1 MGFMIFLSFLT
12 ALVHAQD
19 NGMYTDLRFAA
30 MLERASLPVGSAV
43 RPHIGPQRA
52 VLGSEWFYG
61 DHRVKVGANLFEQFH
76 PQAPEVI
83 SAPQLW
89 DAQWRYRFSEQLT
102 LNAGRQALPIGRSD
116 QPIQSASVQPHSLS
130 QLMGQSQFRADGFGF
145 GFRSKLNVDS
155 AVSSI
160 GTDMD
165 GQARLL
171 ASTRLSHE
179 TERHHHSLSVVY
191 KSHSQD
197 PYAVL
202 VLDHFWKSTSVGVS
216 AITGANSSKP
226 FWGAEARLAWTRSL
240 AQGAFES
247 LRIYERTAYLSPSGA
262 LRDLESRLQSDTS
275 FELVHQG
282 PTRYGLGYSL
292 FYPINATIPIE
303 HRASFQLHIDY

>member
-1 MGFMIFLSFLT
+1 
-12 ALVHAQD
+12 
-19 NGMYTDLRFAA
+19 
-30 MLERASLPVGSAV
+30 
-43 RPHIGPQRA
+43 
-52 VLGSEWFYG
+52 
-61 DHRVKVGANLFEQFH
+61 
-76 PQAPEVI
+76 
-83 SAPQLW
+83 
-89 DAQWRYRFSEQLT
+89 
-102 LNAGRQALPIGRSD
+102 
-116 QPIQSASVQPHSLS
+116 
-130 QLMGQSQFRADGFGF
+130 MGQSQFRADGFGV
-145 GFRSKLNVDS
+145 GVRSKLNVDS

-247 LRIYERTAYLSPSGA
+247 LRIHERTAYLSPSGA
-262 LRDLESRLQSDTS
+262 LRLESRLQSDTS
-275 FELVHQG
+275 FDFVHQG
-282 PTRYGLGYSL
+282 PLDTDWDTRCSIPSMRRFLSNIWHHFSYTS
-292 FYPINATIPIE
+292 TI
-303 HRASFQLHIDY
+303 D